1 MINRKKLCMGMIC
14 VLCLTGSVCGCQK
27 QSGQASNENKMDSSA
42 EAKISDSTSAEDDSN
57 EYKKQAK
64 KYYNIDINE
73 ARKMRDEYEK
83 THKNKKKIKLDQ
95 EKEMEEALAAY
106 RRERDTMTYE
116 EGDYIVS
123 GVPNEGEYGL
133 DFSEEYTDF
142 DTKEMEE
149 AYGTADDYVKNVLK
163 LDTEAECCVDPR
175 ILHIYK
181 DKDKG
186 VAKGYENSNIY
197 LAEYCDSDNTWK
209 YIIMVRDGQGKPWR
223 VIHHGTS
230 YKK

>member
-1 MINRKKLCMGMIC
+1 MINRKKLFTGILC
-14 VLCLTGSVCGCQK
+14 VLCLTGSICGCQK
-27 QSGQASNENKMDSSA
+27 QSEQASKENAMESSV
-42 EAKISDSTSAEDDSN
+42 EEKISDSTSVENNSN
-57 EYKKQAK
+57 EYKKHVQ
-64 KYYNIDINE
+64 KYYNLDINE

-83 THKNKKKIKLDQ
+83 THKDKKKIALDQ
-95 EKEMEEALAAY
+95 NREMEEALAAY
-106 RRERDTMTYE
+106 RRERDAMTYE
-116 EGDYIVS
+116 EGDVLMT
-123 GVPNEGEYGL
+123 GAPNEGEYGL

-149 AYGTADDYVKNVLK
+149 AYGTASDYVKNVLK
-163 LDTEAECCVDPR
+163 IDTDVECCVDPR

-197 LAEYCDSDNTWK
+197 LAEYCDSDHIWK

-223 VIHHGTS
+223 VVHHGIS